1 MTAAQ
6 LLRTLKKAGEVRLV
20 FRFPYAHLI
29 IVSNDFEALEDEEAR
44 EEVLARKLG
53 VSVGELRKSA
63 KNNLITI
70 HPVTVDEN
78 VKEFG
83 GNAYTD
89 RGYHWLSVFAEDE
102 LNGGRIRKA
111 SDLPCKVIHFYGYK
125 GGQARSTLLAII
137 ARDLADDG
145 WRVLAVDC
153 DLEAPSLDVVFSR
166 TSRSLSSTVLGLFQD
181 VSQITPERIVGTAKS
196 GYVDLLACRPQ
207 PAEFDID
214 SAALALRAVLDP
226 ADIKVAASRIERLSE
241 SFPYDIVLIDHRS
254 GLSHATLPWMA
265 ALPGS
270 AVICVRLDEQW
281 RPAMHSIKAVLEM
294 HPSDP
299 GLFVS
304 WKPDDENPTS
314 YRQRNYPQISGLLD
328 MLSDVV
334 SAGGDSG
341 LTDDGQ
347 LELGF
352 EELEDHW
359 VVWPYDTAFRQ
370 VRLPEKNALSGPTLE
385 ALANVRSLL
394 NVSEPRTLEQVAYA
408 TTLSPSGSI
417 DPGDLIQTDAIRQL
431 KNPGNSISYILGRKG
446 TGKTRLVRELAEAN
460 LGEPLVVDPNSALSL
475 GIKSA
480 SPELVQAATLFGDKP
495 MELWW
500 HLLSAALE
508 NPRTSTKEF
517 TAAFTGEIRRPIAID
532 PVGLVLDKCG
542 RWPKR
547 VFLLDGLETAFT
559 ANKIFQF
566 LESLFLFLQIVES
579 DSRLS
584 ERIQIKLFLRTDLA
598 QHGYQNIEQQL
609 HGRTINLSWDTQK
622 IFNFVLS
629 RIARMEWFKTTFPSL
644 VANIRDRFGRVLD
657 GDLSVTDCESLLMKA
672 FPSKLSR
679 NNLATKTF
687 LKTYFADTARDR
699 PGASTSDTLRYYP
712 RIFDKFLEVISDPK
726 RADSA
731 SFPGP
736 RLDKDSKINQA
747 LIFFAHEAAAADYL
761 EQLRSELNYL
771 INFSGDPNENAEK
784 VKALLAAFDGL
795 KTPFTLDEH
804 VDALAR
810 RTNIDRND
818 IRRAMQSMR
827 NMGLFEDRPGSEEW
841 RVGRL
846 FKSAL
851 RMKYVRA

>member
-1 MTAAQ
+1 VTAAR
-6 LLRTLKKAGEVRLV
+6 LLQKLKKAGEVSLV
-20 FRFPYAHLI
+20 FRFPYAHLMF
-29 IVSNDFEALEDEEAR
+29 VSDEFEALDDDER
-44 EEVLARKLG
+44 EELLASKLG
-53 VSVGELRKSA
+53 VSVGELRQCVR
-63 KNNLITI
+63 NNLMSIHLITAA
-70 HPVTVDEN
+70 ESSRQR
-78 VKEFG
+78 EEG
-83 GNAYTD
+83 YRE
-89 RGYHWLSVFAEDE
+89 RGYHWLTAFAEDE
-102 LNGGRIRKA
+102 LDGDQVKRT
-111 SDLPCKVIHFYGYK
+111 SELPFKVIHFYGYK
-125 GGQARSTLLAII
+125 GGQARSTLLAIL
-137 ARDLADDG
+137 ARELAEDG
-145 WRVLAVDC
+145 WRVLALDC

-166 TSRSLSSTVLGLFQD
+166 ASRSLASTVLGLVQGGGA
-181 VSQITPERIVGTAKS
+181 VTPERIVGTGKS

-207 PAEFDID
+207 SAEFDID
-214 SAALALRAVLDP
+214 SAAFALKAVLDP
-226 ADIKVAASRIERLSE
+226 GDIDLAAKRVVELWSAVR
-241 SFPYDIVLIDHRS
+241 YDVVLIDHRS

-265 ALPGS
+265 ALPGP
-270 AVICVRLDEQW
+270 VVVCVRLDEQW
-281 RPAMHSIKAVLEM
+281 RPASHSIRAVLRM

-304 WKPDDENPTS
+304 WKPDEENPDS
-314 YRQRNYPQISGLLD
+314 YRRRNYPQVTALLE
-328 MLSDVV
+328 MLSEAT
-334 SAGGDSG
+334 SAGGDSAAAG
-341 LTDDGQ
+341 DGQ

-352 EELEDHW
+352 AELEDHW
-359 VVWPYDTAFRQ
+359 IVWPYDPAFRQ
-370 VRLPEKNALSGPTLE
+370 ARMPERVALSGLTME
-385 ALANVRSLL
+385 ALADIRSLL
-394 NVSEPRTLEQVAYA
+394 DLSEHRSSKEVSAA
-408 TTLSPSGSI
+408 ATLSPSGSI

-446 TGKTRLVRELAEAN
+446 TGKTRLVRELAEAS
-460 LGEPLVVDPNSALSL
+460 LGEPLIVDPNTTLSL

-480 SPELVQAATLFGDKP
+480 SPELVQAASLFGDQP
-495 MELWW
+495 MALWW

-508 NPRTSTKEF
+508 NPRTSAREL
-517 TAAFTGEIRRPIAID
+517 TAAFSSEIRTTIPTD
-532 PVGLVLDKCG
+532 PVKLVLDKCR

-609 HGRTINLSWDTQK
+609 HGRTIYLSWDTQK

-629 RIARMEWFKTTFPSL
+629 RIVRLEWFKEAFPSL
-644 VANIRDRFGRVLD
+644 VTDIWNRYAHVLE
-657 GDLSVTDCESLLMKA
+657 GNLSVTDCESLLMNA
-672 FPSKLSR
+672 FPSRLSR

-726 RADSA
+726 RADNA
-731 SFPGP
+731 SFHAP
-736 RLDKDSKINQA
+736 RLDKDNRINQA

-771 INFSGDPNENAEK
+771 INFSADPNENAEK
-784 VKALLAAFDGL
+784 VKALLTAFDGL

-810 RTNIDRND
+810 RTNIDRNE
-818 IRRAMQSMR
+818 IRKAMQSMR
-827 NMGLFEDRPGSEEW
+827 SMGLFEDRPGSEEW